1 MLNNQPSMSGISSM
15 SHQKEEKRKMGS
27 MTLETIMCHKTKL
40 KQAAMPCQ
48 ATHAM
53 QSNPFEPT
61 KFDKQENTKYQ
72 KDNLSK

>member
-1 MLNNQPSMSGISSM
+1 
-15 SHQKEEKRKMGS
+15 

-53 QSNPFEPT
+53 QSNPFQPT
-61 KFDKQENTKYQ
+61 KLDKQKRHRMS